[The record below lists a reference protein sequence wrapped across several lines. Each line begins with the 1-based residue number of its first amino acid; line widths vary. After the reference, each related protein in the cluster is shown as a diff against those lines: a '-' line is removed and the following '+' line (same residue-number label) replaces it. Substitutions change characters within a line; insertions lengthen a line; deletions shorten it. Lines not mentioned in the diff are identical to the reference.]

1 MFKLLAFW
9 RKYTPFIDQKALMKR
24 RQKICAGPPPLVW
37 TKSKRTAAFFR
48 DPFPYVMAAY
58 GRKSA
63 VRTKPEFDVTFLVT
77 FGTLF
82 RWLRVV
88 LWQKLKQFLKKIWVG
103 KCVHTSVWTTHA
115 LGAYFKARTFYS
127 PLNISS
133 LLTAVSR
140 AFFRLCL
147 VSDVIIWIDMIP
159 NAIQRGRKAVNS
171 L

>member
-1 MFKLLAFW
+1 MDVVKITPHSHLPPLPQLGQLVQLFLNAKNVDLSDIQNDLLSKILLKSRQNTCFVGHVYNLKNSLMFKLLAFW

-63 VRTKPEFDVTFLVT
+63 VRTKPELDVTFLVT

-82 RWLRVV
+82 R
-88 LWQKLKQFLKKIWVG
+88 
-103 KCVHTSVWTTHA
+103 
-115 LGAYFKARTFYS
+115 
-127 PLNISS
+127 
-133 LLTAVSR
+133 
-140 AFFRLCL
+140 
-147 VSDVIIWIDMIP
+147 
-159 NAIQRGRKAVNS
+159 
-171 L
+171 

>member
-1 MFKLLAFW
+1 MLCGSCIQPKKQFNVQIIGVLEEIHSFYWPKST
-9 RKYTPFIDQKALMKR
+9 YEKATKNLCR
-24 RQKICAGPPPLVW
+24 APPLVW

-115 LGAYFKARTFYS
+115 LGAYLKARTFYS
-127 PLNISS
+127 SSNISS
-133 LLTAVSR
+133 DSQPFLKL
-140 AFFRLCL
+140 FFAWFWFLM
-147 VSDVIIWIDMIP
+147 S
-159 NAIQRGRKAVNS
+159 
-171 L
+171 